1 MGYSFLKRK
10 TVPKIHFF
18 TSVWFSFSNV
28 LIKSLNIIPAD
39 KFPKAT
45 EHVSEMVDLI
55 QKLLERG
62 LAYKADDGVYF
73 NVQKFRDYGKLAN
86 IDLESLKTGA
96 SGRVSADEYS
106 KENVPRQPSTSV
118 KWLT

>member
-1 MGYSFLKRK
+1 
-10 TVPKIHFF
+10 
-18 TSVWFSFSNV
+18 
-28 LIKSLNIIPAD
+28 
-39 KFPKAT
+39 
-45 EHVSEMVDLI
+45 MVDLI

-106 KENVPRQPSTSV
+106 KENVHDFDCGKYTLLMTAKFSGILSWERAGQAGT
-118 KWLT
+118 LNAAQCQ